1 MKLKKFF
8 AGVLA
13 AAMMLTVGATAA
25 LATEGNNTPNDVR
38 NSFPDVTTID
48 LGTELALTKNYNVQN
63 GKAPFEEFEFTVSYV
78 GAIKKDTGLADPS
91 VAPITKTANFTKDTA
106 GVPTGATGLPASGN
120 AYKENFKIKL
130 SELGIPT
137 GGTGIYV
144 YKITETDKGTP
155 AVVYNTD
162 GGNLYLIVTV
172 THVTNS
178 DGVIQNGYNY
188 AVALRRSNAEIASTN
203 VADAAK
209 GTKVL
214 AKEAFHNTYG
224 AGTTVNSVELKKTV
238 HGNFGDLG
246 KDFTFSVTF
255 NKATGNQAENAGKY
269 APIAFT
275 VENQNRKVYEVDTD
289 GNVTTTAVAELEY
302 GKTYNVTLK
311 HGETITFGNLPADV
325 TYTMVENGKQ
335 DVEGTQKVD
344 GIYTVTGEKTEDN
357 KGTVTA
363 SATTAKE
370 EIVNTNQESPDMGVV
385 LDNAPYI
392 AMLAI
397 VAIGGVALMLNK
409 RRRDEE

>member
-25 LATEGNNTPNDVR
+25 FATEGNNTPNDVR
-38 NSFPDVTTID
+38 NSFPDMTTID
-48 LGTELALTKNYNVQN
+48 LNSELELTKNYKVEN
-63 GKAPFEEFEFTVSYV
+63 GKAPFEKFEFDVTYV
-78 GAIKKDTGLADPS
+78 GAVKKDTNVTGEPAS
-91 VAPITKTANFTKDTA
+91 NWSITKEADFTKDTA
-106 GVPTGATGLPASGN
+106 GVPTGATGLPASGT

-130 SELGIPT
+130 NELNIPT

-144 YKITETDKGTP
+144 YKITEKDNGTP
-155 AVVYNTD
+155 AVSYNTD
-162 GGNLYLIVTV
+162 GGRLYLIVTV
-172 THVTNS
+172 THVT
-178 DGVIQNGYNY
+178 DGNGNIQDGLYNY
-188 AVALRRSNAEIASTN
+188 AVALRRGDDNNTAAN
-203 VADAAK
+203 AAK

-214 AKEAFHNTYG
+214 ATEAFHNTYG
-224 AGTTVNSVELKKTV
+224 AGNSVNSVELKKTV

-246 KDFTFSVTF
+246 KDFTFNVTF
-255 NKATGNQAENAGKY
+255 NKAVDKNYGNIAFEAENG
-269 APIAFT
+269 
-275 VENQNRKVYEVDTD
+275 RKVYKANDPTQTGV
-289 GNVTTTAVAELEY
+289 NELEY
-302 GKTYNVTLK
+302 GVEYVVTLK
-311 HGETITFGNLPADV
+311 HGETIEFGNLPADV

>member
-13 AAMMLTVGATAA
+13 AAMMLTVGATVAF
-25 LATEGNNTPNDVR
+25 ATEGNNQSDNVT
-38 NSFPDVTTID
+38 NSFPGATITSAST
-48 LGTELALTKNYNVQN
+48 LELTKNYKVES
-63 GKAPFEEFEFTVSYV
+63 GKAPFEKFEFTVSYV
-78 GAIKKDTGLADPS
+78 GAIKKDTNVTAEPTNLS
-91 VAPITKTANFTKDTA
+91 FKKYANFTASTA
-106 GVPTGATGLPASGN
+106 AVPEGATGLPASKT
-120 AYKENFKIKL
+120 YKEKFEIAM
-130 SELGIPT
+130 SELKIPT

-144 YKITETDKGTP
+144 YKITEADNETP
-155 AVVYNTD
+155 AVSYNTD
-162 GGNLYLIVTV
+162 GGRLYLIVTV
-172 THVTNS
+172 THVTDDN
-178 DGVIQNGYNY
+178 GNIQDDLYNY
-188 AVALRRSNAEIASTN
+188 AVALRRGDDNITAAN
-203 VADAAK
+203 AAK

-214 AKEAFHNTYG
+214 ATEAFHNTYG
-224 AGTTVNSVELKKTV
+224 AGNSVNSVELKKTV

-246 KDFTFSVTF
+246 KGFTFNVTF
-255 NKATGNQAENAGKY
+255 HKAANTTKY

-275 VENQNRKVYEVDTD
+275 VESHNRKVYEVDTD
-289 GNVTTTAVAELEY
+289 GNVTTTAVTELEY
-302 GKTYNVTLK
+302 EKTYNVTLK

-363 SATTAKE
+363 SAATAKE

>member
-1 MKLKKFF
+1 MKLKKIF

-25 LATEGNNTPNDVR
+25 FATEGNNTPNDVR
-38 NSFPDVTTID
+38 NSFPDMTTID
-48 LGTELALTKNYNVQN
+48 LNSELELTKNYKVEN
-63 GKAPFEEFEFTVSYV
+63 GKAPFEKFEFDVTYV
-78 GAIKKDTGLADPS
+78 GAVKKDTNVIGEPAS
-91 VAPITKTANFTKDTA
+91 NWSITKEADFTKDTA
-106 GVPTGATGLPASGN
+106 GVPTGATGLPASGT

-130 SELGIPT
+130 NELNIPT

-144 YKITETDKGTP
+144 YKITEKDNGTP
-155 AVVYNTD
+155 AVSYNTD
-162 GGNLYLIVTV
+162 GGRLYLIVTV
-172 THVTNS
+172 THVT
-178 DGVIQNGYNY
+178 DGNGNIQDGLYNY
-188 AVALRRSNAEIASTN
+188 AVALRRGDDSIIAAN
-203 VADAAK
+203 AAK

-214 AKEAFHNTYG
+214 ATEAFHNTYG
-224 AGTTVNSVELKKTV
+224 AGNSVNSVELKKTV

-246 KDFTFSVTF
+246 KDFTFNVTF
-255 NKATGNQAENAGKY
+255 NKAVDKNYGN
-269 APIAFT
+269 IAF
-275 VENQNRKVYEVDTD
+275 EAKNGRKVYKANDLTQTGV
-289 GNVTTTAVAELEY
+289 NELEY
-302 GKTYNVTLK
+302 GVEYVVTLK
-311 HGETITFGNLPADV
+311 HGETIEFGNLPADV

>member
-1 MKLKKFF
+1 M
-8 AGVLA
+8 
-13 AAMMLTVGATAA
+13 
-25 LATEGNNTPNDVR
+25 
-38 NSFPDVTTID
+38 
-48 LGTELALTKNYNVQN
+48 
-63 GKAPFEEFEFTVSYV
+63 
-78 GAIKKDTGLADPS
+78 
-91 VAPITKTANFTKDTA
+91 
-106 GVPTGATGLPASGN
+106 PTGATGLPASGT

-130 SELGIPT
+130 NELNIPT

-144 YKITETDKGTP
+144 YKITEKDNGTP
-155 AVVYNTD
+155 AVSYNTD
-162 GGNLYLIVTV
+162 GGRLYLIVTV
-172 THVTNS
+172 THVTDDN
-178 DGVIQNGYNY
+178 GNIQDDLYNY
-188 AVALRRSNAEIASTN
+188 AVALRRGDDNITAAN
-203 VADAAK
+203 AAK

-214 AKEAFHNTYG
+214 ATEAFHNTYG
-224 AGTTVNSVELKKTV
+224 AGKSVNSVELKKTV

-246 KDFTFSVTF
+246 KDFTFNVTF
-255 NKATGNQAENAGKY
+255 NKAVDKNYGNIAFKAENG
-269 APIAFT
+269 
-275 VENQNRKVYEVDTD
+275 RKVYKANDPAQTGV
-289 GNVTTTAVAELEY
+289 NELEY
-302 GKTYNVTLK
+302 GVEYVVTLK
-311 HGETITFGNLPADV
+311 HGETIEFGNLPADV

-397 VAIGGVALMLNK
+397 VAFGGVALMLNK

>member
-25 LATEGNNTPNDVR
+25 FATEGNNTPNDVR
-38 NSFPDVTTID
+38 NSFPDMTTID
-48 LGTELALTKNYNVQN
+48 LNSELELTKNYKVEN
-63 GKAPFEEFEFTVSYV
+63 GKAPFEKFEFDVTYV
-78 GAIKKDTGLADPS
+78 GAVKKDTNVTGEPAS
-91 VAPITKTANFTKDTA
+91 NWSITKEADFTKDTA
-106 GVPTGATGLPASGN
+106 GVPTGATGLPASGT

-130 SELGIPT
+130 NELNIPT

-144 YKITETDKGTP
+144 YKITEKDNGTP
-155 AVVYNTD
+155 AVSYNTD
-162 GGNLYLIVTV
+162 GGRLYLIVTV
-172 THVTNS
+172 THVT
-178 DGVIQNGYNY
+178 DGNGNIQDGLYNY
-188 AVALRRSNAEIASTN
+188 AVALRRGDDNITAAN
-203 VADAAK
+203 AAK

-214 AKEAFHNTYG
+214 ATEAFHNTYG
-224 AGTTVNSVELKKTV
+224 AGNSVNSVELKKTV

-246 KDFTFSVTF
+246 KDFTFNVTF
-255 NKATGNQAENAGKY
+255 NKAVDKNYGN
-269 APIAFT
+269 IAF
-275 VENQNRKVYEVDTD
+275 EAEKGRKVYKANDPTQTGV
-289 GNVTTTAVAELEY
+289 NELEY
-302 GKTYNVTLK
+302 GVEYVVTLK
-311 HGETITFGNLPADV
+311 HGETIEFGNLPADV

>member
-25 LATEGNNTPNDVR
+25 FATEGNNTPNDVR
-38 NSFPDVTTID
+38 NSFPDMTTID
-48 LGTELALTKNYNVQN
+48 LNSELELTKNYKVEN
-63 GKAPFEEFEFTVSYV
+63 GKAPFEKFEFDVTYV
-78 GAIKKDTGLADPS
+78 GAVKKDTNVTGEPAS
-91 VAPITKTANFTKDTA
+91 NWSITKEADFTKDTA
-106 GVPTGATGLPASGN
+106 GVPTGATGLPASET

-130 SELGIPT
+130 NELNIPT

-144 YKITETDKGTP
+144 YKITEKDNGTP
-155 AVVYNTD
+155 AVSYNTD
-162 GGNLYLIVTV
+162 GGRLYLIVTV
-172 THVTNS
+172 THVT
-178 DGVIQNGYNY
+178 DGKGNIQDGLYNY
-188 AVALRRSNAEIASTN
+188 AVALRRGDDNITAAN
-203 VADAAK
+203 AAK

-214 AKEAFHNTYG
+214 ATEAFHNTYG
-224 AGTTVNSVELKKTV
+224 AGNSVNSVELKKTV

-246 KDFTFSVTF
+246 KDFTFNVTF
-255 NKATGNQAENAGKY
+255 NKAVDKNYGNIAFEAENG
-269 APIAFT
+269 
-275 VENQNRKVYEVDTD
+275 RKVYKANDPTQTGV
-289 GNVTTTAVAELEY
+289 NELEY
-302 GKTYNVTLK
+302 GVEYVVTLK
-311 HGETITFGNLPADV
+311 HGETIEFGNLPADV

>member
-1 MKLKKFF
+1 MKLKKIF

-25 LATEGNNTPNDVR
+25 FATEGNNTPNDVR
-38 NSFPDVTTID
+38 NSFPDMTTID
-48 LGTELALTKNYNVQN
+48 LNSELELTKNYKVEN
-63 GKAPFEEFEFTVSYV
+63 GKAPFEKFEFDVTYV
-78 GAIKKDTGLADPS
+78 GAVKKDTNVTGEPARNWS
-91 VAPITKTANFTKDTA
+91 ITKEADFTKDTA
-106 GVPTGATGLPASGN
+106 GVPTGATGLPASGT

-130 SELGIPT
+130 NELNIPT

-144 YKITETDKGTP
+144 YKITEKDNGTP
-155 AVVYNTD
+155 AVSYNTD
-162 GGNLYLIVTV
+162 GGRLYLIVTV
-172 THVTNS
+172 THVT
-178 DGVIQNGYNY
+178 DGNGNIRDGLYNY
-188 AVALRRSNAEIASTN
+188 AVALRRGDDNITAAN
-203 VADAAK
+203 AAK

-214 AKEAFHNTYG
+214 ATEAFHNTYG
-224 AGTTVNSVELKKTV
+224 AGNSVNSVELKKTV

-246 KDFTFSVTF
+246 KDFTFNVTF
-255 NKATGNQAENAGKY
+255 NKAVDKNYGNIAFEAENG
-269 APIAFT
+269 
-275 VENQNRKVYEVDTD
+275 RKVYKANDPTQTGV
-289 GNVTTTAVAELEY
+289 NELEY
-302 GKTYNVTLK
+302 GVEYVVTLK
-311 HGETITFGNLPADV
+311 HGETIEFGNLPADV

>member
-25 LATEGNNTPNDVR
+25 FATEGNNTPNDVR
-38 NSFPDVTTID
+38 NSFPDMTTID
-48 LGTELALTKNYNVQN
+48 LNSELELTKNYKVEN
-63 GKAPFEEFEFTVSYV
+63 GKAPFEKFEFDVTYV
-78 GAIKKDTGLADPS
+78 GAVKKDTNVTGEPAS
-91 VAPITKTANFTKDTA
+91 NWSITKEADFTKDTA
-106 GVPTGATGLPASGN
+106 GVPTGATGLPASGT

-130 SELGIPT
+130 NELNIPT

-144 YKITETDKGTP
+144 YKITEKDNGTP
-155 AVVYNTD
+155 AVSYNTD
-162 GGNLYLIVTV
+162 GGRLYLIVTV
-172 THVTNS
+172 THVTDDNGNIQ
-178 DGVIQNGYNY
+178 DGLYNY
-188 AVALRRSNAEIASTN
+188 AVALRRGDDNITAAN
-203 VADAAK
+203 AAK

-214 AKEAFHNTYG
+214 ATEAFHNTYG
-224 AGTTVNSVELKKTV
+224 AGNSVNSVELKKTV

-246 KDFTFSVTF
+246 KDFTFNVTF
-255 NKATGNQAENAGKY
+255 NKAVDKNYGNIAFEAENG
-269 APIAFT
+269 
-275 VENQNRKVYEVDTD
+275 RKVYEANDPTQTGV
-289 GNVTTTAVAELEY
+289 NELEY
-302 GKTYNVTLK
+302 GVEYVVTLK
-311 HGETITFGNLPADV
+311 HGETIEFGNLPADV

>member
-25 LATEGNNTPNDVR
+25 FATEGNNTPNDVR
-38 NSFPDVTTID
+38 NSFPDMTTID
-48 LGTELALTKNYNVQN
+48 LNSELELTKNYKVEN
-63 GKAPFEEFEFTVSYV
+63 GKAPFEKFEFDVTYV
-78 GAIKKDTGLADPS
+78 GAVKKDTNVTGEPAS
-91 VAPITKTANFTKDTA
+91 NWSITKEADFTKDTA
-106 GVPTGATGLPASGN
+106 GVPTGATGLPASGT

-130 SELGIPT
+130 NELNIPT

-144 YKITETDKGTP
+144 YKITEKDNGTP
-155 AVVYNTD
+155 AVSYNTD
-162 GGNLYLIVTV
+162 GGRLYLIVTV
-172 THVTNS
+172 THVT
-178 DGVIQNGYNY
+178 DGNGNIQDDLYNY
-188 AVALRRSNAEIASTN
+188 AVALRRGDDNITAAN
-203 VADAAK
+203 AAK

-214 AKEAFHNTYG
+214 ATEAFHNTYG
-224 AGTTVNSVELKKTV
+224 AGNSVNSVELKKTV

-246 KDFTFSVTF
+246 KDFTFNVTF
-255 NKATGNQAENAGKY
+255 NKSVDKNYGNIAFEAENG
-269 APIAFT
+269 
-275 VENQNRKVYEVDTD
+275 RKVYKANDPTQTGV
-289 GNVTTTAVAELEY
+289 NELEY
-302 GKTYNVTLK
+302 GVEYVVTLK
-311 HGETITFGNLPADV
+311 HGETIEFGNLPADV

>member
-25 LATEGNNTPNDVR
+25 FATEGNNTPNDVR
-38 NSFPDVTTID
+38 NSFPDMTTID
-48 LGTELALTKNYNVQN
+48 LNSELELTKNYKVEN
-63 GKAPFEEFEFTVSYV
+63 GKAPFEKFEFDVTYV
-78 GAIKKDTGLADPS
+78 GAVKKDTNVTGEPAS
-91 VAPITKTANFTKDTA
+91 NWSITKEADFTKDTA
-106 GVPTGATGLPASGN
+106 GVPTGATGLPARGT

-130 SELGIPT
+130 NELNIPT

-144 YKITETDKGTP
+144 YKITEKDNGTP
-155 AVVYNTD
+155 AVSYNTD
-162 GGNLYLIVTV
+162 GGRLYLIVTV
-172 THVTNS
+172 THVT
-178 DGVIQNGYNY
+178 DGNGNIQDGLYNY
-188 AVALRRSNAEIASTN
+188 AVALRRGDDSITAAN
-203 VADAAK
+203 AAK

-214 AKEAFHNTYG
+214 ATEAFHNTYG
-224 AGTTVNSVELKKTV
+224 AGNSVNSVELKKTV

-246 KDFTFSVTF
+246 KDFTFNVTF
-255 NKATGNQAENAGKY
+255 NKAVDKNYGNIAFEAEND
-269 APIAFT
+269 
-275 VENQNRKVYEVDTD
+275 RKVYKANDPTQTGV
-289 GNVTTTAVAELEY
+289 NELEY
-302 GKTYNVTLK
+302 GVEYVVTLK
-311 HGETITFGNLPADV
+311 HGETIKFGNLPADV

>member
-25 LATEGNNTPNDVR
+25 FATEGNNTPNDVR
-38 NSFPDVTTID
+38 NSFPDMTTID
-48 LGTELALTKNYNVQN
+48 LNSELELTKNYKVEN
-63 GKAPFEEFEFTVSYV
+63 GKAPFEKFEFDVTYV
-78 GAIKKDTGLADPS
+78 GAVKKDTNVTGEPAS
-91 VAPITKTANFTKDTA
+91 NWSITKEADFTKDTA
-106 GVPTGATGLPASGN
+106 GVPTGATGLPASGT

-130 SELGIPT
+130 NELNIPT

-144 YKITETDKGTP
+144 YKITEKDNGTP
-155 AVVYNTD
+155 AVSYNTD
-162 GGNLYLIVTV
+162 GGRLYLIVTV
-172 THVTNS
+172 THVTDDNGNIQ
-178 DGVIQNGYNY
+178 DGLYNY
-188 AVALRRSNAEIASTN
+188 AVALRRGDDNITAAN
-203 VADAAK
+203 AAK

-214 AKEAFHNTYG
+214 ATEAFHNTYG
-224 AGTTVNSVELKKTV
+224 AGNSVNSVELKKTV

-246 KDFTFSVTF
+246 KDFTFNVTF
-255 NKATGNQAENAGKY
+255 NKAVDKNYGNIAFEAENG
-269 APIAFT
+269 
-275 VENQNRKVYEVDTD
+275 RKVYKAKDPTQTGV
-289 GNVTTTAVAELEY
+289 NELEY
-302 GKTYNVTLK
+302 GVEYVVTLK
-311 HGETITFGNLPADV
+311 HGETIEFGNLPADV

>member
-25 LATEGNNTPNDVR
+25 FATEGNNQSDEVK
-38 NSFPDVTTID
+38 NSFPGATITSAST
-48 LGTELALTKNYNVQN
+48 LELTKNYKVES
-63 GKAPFEEFEFTVSYV
+63 GKAPFEKFEFTVSYV
-78 GAIKKDTGLADPS
+78 GAIKKDTNVQGGPAAGWSLTKYADF
-91 VAPITKTANFTKDTA
+91 TAETKD
-106 GVPTGATGLPASGN
+106 VPKGATGLPSSKT
-120 AYKENFKIKL
+120 YQETFDIPM
-130 SELGIPT
+130 SELNIPT

-144 YKITETDKGTP
+144 YKITESDKGTP

-172 THVTNS
+172 THVTNG
-178 DGVIQNGYNY
+178 DGVIGDGYNY
-188 AVALRRSNAEIASTN
+188 SVALRRSSATITAEN

-209 GTKVL
+209 GVKVL
-214 AKEAFHNTYG
+214 NTNAFNNTYG
-224 AGTTVNSVELKKTV
+224 AGNTVNSVELKKTV

-275 VENQNRKVYEVDTD
+275 AENQNRKVYEVDTD
-289 GNVTTTAVAELEY
+289 GNVTTTAVTELEY

-344 GIYTVTGEKTEDN
+344 GIYTVTGEKTKEN

-363 SATTAKE
+363 SATAAKE

>member
-25 LATEGNNTPNDVR
+25 FATEGNNTPNDVR
-38 NSFPDVTTID
+38 DSFPDMTTID
-48 LGTELALTKNYNVQN
+48 LNSELELTKNYKVEN
-63 GKAPFEEFEFTVSYV
+63 GKAPFEKFEFDVTYV
-78 GAIKKDTGLADPS
+78 GAVKKDTNVTGEPAS
-91 VAPITKTANFTKDTA
+91 NWSITKEADFTKDTA
-106 GVPTGATGLPASGN
+106 GVPTGATGLPASGT

-130 SELGIPT
+130 NELNIPT

-144 YKITETDKGTP
+144 YKITEKDNGTP
-155 AVVYNTD
+155 AVSYNTD
-162 GGNLYLIVTV
+162 GGRLYLIVTV
-172 THVTNS
+172 THVT
-178 DGVIQNGYNY
+178 DGNGNIQDGLYNY
-188 AVALRRSNAEIASTN
+188 AVALRRGDDNITAAN
-203 VADAAK
+203 AAK

-214 AKEAFHNTYG
+214 ATEAFHNTYG
-224 AGTTVNSVELKKTV
+224 AGNSVNSVELKKTV

-246 KDFTFSVTF
+246 KDFTFNVTF
-255 NKATGNQAENAGKY
+255 NKAVDKNYGNIAFEAENG
-269 APIAFT
+269 
-275 VENQNRKVYEVDTD
+275 RKVYKANDPTQTGV
-289 GNVTTTAVAELEY
+289 NELEY
-302 GKTYNVTLK
+302 GVEYVVTLK
-311 HGETITFGNLPADV
+311 HGETIEFGNLPADV

>member
-25 LATEGNNTPNDVR
+25 FATEGNNTPNDVR
-38 NSFPDVTTID
+38 NSFPDMTTID
-48 LGTELALTKNYNVQN
+48 LNSELELTKNYKVEN
-63 GKAPFEEFEFTVSYV
+63 GKAPFEKFEFDVTYV
-78 GAIKKDTGLADPS
+78 GAVKKDTNVTGEPAS
-91 VAPITKTANFTKDTA
+91 NWSITKEADFTKDTV
-106 GVPTGATGLPASGN
+106 GVPTGATGLPASGT

-130 SELGIPT
+130 NELNIPT

-144 YKITETDKGTP
+144 YKITEKDNGTP
-155 AVVYNTD
+155 AVSYNTD
-162 GGNLYLIVTV
+162 GGRLYLIVTV
-172 THVTNS
+172 THVT
-178 DGVIQNGYNY
+178 DGNGNIQDGLYNY
-188 AVALRRSNAEIASTN
+188 AVALRRGDDNITAAN
-203 VADAAK
+203 AAK

-214 AKEAFHNTYG
+214 ATEAFHNTYG
-224 AGTTVNSVELKKTV
+224 AGNSVNSVELKKTV

-246 KDFTFSVTF
+246 KDFTFNVTF
-255 NKATGNQAENAGKY
+255 NKAVDKNYGNIAFEAENG
-269 APIAFT
+269 
-275 VENQNRKVYEVDTD
+275 RKVYKANDPTQTGV
-289 GNVTTTAVAELEY
+289 NELEY
-302 GKTYNVTLK
+302 GVEYVVTLK
-311 HGETITFGNLPADV
+311 HGETIEFGNLPADV

>member
-13 AAMMLTVGATAA
+13 AAMMLTIGATAA
-25 LATEGNNTPNDVR
+25 FATEGNNTPNDVR
-38 NSFPDVTTID
+38 NSFPDMTTID
-48 LGTELALTKNYNVQN
+48 LNSELELTKNYKVEN
-63 GKAPFEEFEFTVSYV
+63 GKAPFEKFEFDVTYV
-78 GAIKKDTGLADPS
+78 GAVKKDTNVTGEPAS
-91 VAPITKTANFTKDTA
+91 NWSITKEADFTKDTA
-106 GVPTGATGLPASGN
+106 GVPTGATGLPASGT

-130 SELGIPT
+130 NELNIPT

-144 YKITETDKGTP
+144 YKITEKDNGTP
-155 AVVYNTD
+155 AVSYNTD
-162 GGNLYLIVTV
+162 GGRLYLIVTV
-172 THVTNS
+172 THVT
-178 DGVIQNGYNY
+178 DGNGNIQDGLYNY
-188 AVALRRSNAEIASTN
+188 AVALRRGDDNITAAN
-203 VADAAK
+203 AAK

-214 AKEAFHNTYG
+214 ATEAFHNTYG
-224 AGTTVNSVELKKTV
+224 AGNSVNSVELKKTV

-246 KDFTFSVTF
+246 KDFTFNVTF
-255 NKATGNQAENAGKY
+255 NKAVDKNYGNIAFEAENG
-269 APIAFT
+269 
-275 VENQNRKVYEVDTD
+275 RKVYKANDPTQTGV
-289 GNVTTTAVAELEY
+289 NELEY
-302 GKTYNVTLK
+302 GVEYVVTLK
-311 HGETITFGNLPADV
+311 HGETIEFGNLPADV

>member
-25 LATEGNNTPNDVR
+25 FATEGNNTPNDVR
-38 NSFPDVTTID
+38 NSFPDMTTID
-48 LGTELALTKNYNVQN
+48 LNSELELTKNYKVEN
-63 GKAPFEEFEFTVSYV
+63 GKAPFEKFEFDVTYV
-78 GAIKKDTGLADPS
+78 GAVKKDTNVTGEPAS
-91 VAPITKTANFTKDTA
+91 NWSITKEADFTKDTA
-106 GVPTGATGLPASGN
+106 GVPTGATGLPASGT

-130 SELGIPT
+130 NELNIPT

-144 YKITETDKGTP
+144 YKITEKDNGTP
-155 AVVYNTD
+155 AVSYNTD
-162 GGNLYLIVTV
+162 GGRLYLIVTV
-172 THVTNS
+172 THVTDDNGNIQ
-178 DGVIQNGYNY
+178 DGLYNY
-188 AVALRRSNAEIASTN
+188 AVALRRGDDNITAAN
-203 VADAAK
+203 AAK

-214 AKEAFHNTYG
+214 ATEAFHNTYG
-224 AGTTVNSVELKKTV
+224 AGNSVNSVELKKTV

-246 KDFTFSVTF
+246 KDFTFNVTF
-255 NKATGNQAENAGKY
+255 NKAVDKNYGNIAFEAENG
-269 APIAFT
+269 
-275 VENQNRKVYEVDTD
+275 RKVYKANDPTQTGV
-289 GNVTTTAVAELEY
+289 NELEY
-302 GKTYNVTLK
+302 GVEYVVTLK
-311 HGETITFGNLPADV
+311 HGEPIEFGNLPADV

>member
-25 LATEGNNTPNDVR
+25 FATEGNNTPNDVR
-38 NSFPDVTTID
+38 NSFPDMTTID
-48 LGTELALTKNYNVQN
+48 LNSELELTKNYKVEN
-63 GKAPFEEFEFTVSYV
+63 GKAPFEKFEFDVTYV
-78 GAIKKDTGLADPS
+78 GAVKKDTNVTGEPAS
-91 VAPITKTANFTKDTA
+91 NWSITKEADFTKDTA
-106 GVPTGATGLPASGN
+106 GVPTGATGLPASGT

-130 SELGIPT
+130 NELNIPT

-144 YKITETDKGTP
+144 YKITEKDNGTP
-155 AVVYNTD
+155 AVSYNTD
-162 GGNLYLIVTV
+162 GGRLYLIVTV
-172 THVTNS
+172 THVT
-178 DGVIQNGYNY
+178 DGNGNIQDGLYNY
-188 AVALRRSNAEIASTN
+188 AVALRRGDDNITAAN
-203 VADAAK
+203 AAK

-214 AKEAFHNTYG
+214 ATEAFHNTYG
-224 AGTTVNSVELKKTV
+224 AGNSVNSVELKKTV

-246 KDFTFSVTF
+246 KDFTFNVTF
-255 NKATGNQAENAGKY
+255 NKAVDKNYGNIAFEAENG
-269 APIAFT
+269 
-275 VENQNRKVYEVDTD
+275 RKVYKANDPTQTGV
-289 GNVTTTAVAELEY
+289 NELEY
-302 GKTYNVTLK
+302 GVEYVVTLK
-311 HGETITFGNLPADV
+311 HGETIKFGNLPADV

>member
-25 LATEGNNTPNDVR
+25 FATEGNNTPNDVR

-48 LGTELALTKNYNVQN
+48 LNTELALTKNYNVQN

-91 VAPITKTANFTKDTA
+91 VAPITKTAKFTKDTA

-188 AVALRRSNAEIASTN
+188 AVALRRSNAEITSTN

-214 AKEAFHNTYG
+214 ATEAFHNTYG

-246 KDFTFSVTF
+246 KDFTFNVTF
-255 NKATGNQAENAGKY
+255 NKAVDKNYGNIAFEAENG
-269 APIAFT
+269 
-275 VENQNRKVYEVDTD
+275 RKVYKANDPTQTGV
-289 GNVTTTAVAELEY
+289 NELEY
-302 GKTYNVTLK
+302 GVEYVVTLK
-311 HGETITFGNLPADV
+311 HGETIEFGNLPADV